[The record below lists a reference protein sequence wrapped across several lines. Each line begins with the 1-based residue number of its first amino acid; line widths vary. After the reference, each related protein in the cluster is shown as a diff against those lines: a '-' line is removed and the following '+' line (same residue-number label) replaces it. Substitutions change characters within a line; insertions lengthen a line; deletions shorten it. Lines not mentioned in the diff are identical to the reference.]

1 MTDIPV
7 LAAGQRR
14 TLQLDSVAYTVR
26 ALTYAEH
33 SGLQLARAEQ
43 RVASLEMINEAL
55 REAAEAAGR
64 ADLAEAVTAHE
75 EAEDALSA
83 FYAAAPPAL
92 DADGR
97 ALWLADHQA
106 EHARLQADL
115 LRTGR
120 KRRLALEMF
129 GDAAPLKKLREGT
142 AAAMR
147 DAALDLIVAGL
158 IEIDGRPVRLDR
170 DTAGDL
176 PSPHV
181 PALADAIGALLSPS
195 ADAAKN

>member
-14 TLQLDSVAYTVR
+14 TLQLDGVAYTVR

-33 SGLQLARAEQ
+33 SALQLARAAQ
-43 RVASLEMINEAL
+43 RVPGQEMVSEAL
-55 REAAEAAGR
+55 RQAAEAAGR
-64 ADLAEAVTAHE
+64 PDLAEAVTALE

-92 DADGR
+92 DEEGR
-97 ALWLADHQA
+97 ARWLAENAA
-106 EHARLQADL
+106 EHARLQRDA
-115 LRTGR
+115 LRAGR

-129 GDAAPLKKLREGT
+129 GDAEPVAKLRDAMG
-142 AAAMR
+142 AAMR
-147 DAALDLIVAGL
+147 AASLDMIVAGV
-158 IEIDGRPVRLDR
+158 IEIDGRPARLDHA
-170 DTAGDL
+170 TAGDL

-181 PALADAIGALLSPS
+181 PALADAIAALLAPS
-195 ADAAKN
+195 TDAAKN